1 MAEDLL
7 CLRRQ
12 RPGTCALSGRFGAR
26 HGGGL
31 SGGLGGFTT
40 CAVQVVDVRGWGM
53 EIPKILI
60 DIDRPFLLMSGIL
73 RVPEILGHT

>member
-1 MAEDLL
+1 MAEDDLL

-40 CAVQVVDVRGWGM
+40 CAVQVVDVRGGGM

-60 DIDRPFLLMSGIL
+60 DIDRPFLQVWNSEG
-73 RVPEILGHT
+73 P